1 MPRLLPFLAFLGCAL
16 LASAAPEP
24 APTPPA
30 TAGEAVPPKAS
41 ISPSP
46 LTPAPAAADPAASD
60 PLPAPEAAKPGPAY
74 SAVEKFD
81 RAVSAYNAGDYSEAR
96 EVFLELVKEGHLSGA
111 LAHNLANI
119 EYKSGNPG
127 QASLWYRR
135 ALALQPLSAETR
147 QNLRFLQ
154 HKLGFHT
161 WDSTQD
167 MMFGLSASHLPGA
180 AVRNTTLL
188 AAWGVVILVVW
199 LIWSPPRPGW
209 RWPLVTLL
217 LLLLPVGCVGGALWW
232 LKENDAHPLDK
243 RFVLTGADS
252 AAYASPAEA
261 SSLLITLHTG
271 SEVMP
276 LEIRGNWFYCEIPSK
291 PDSVLRGWVRHS
303 SLEPLWPYKAKPLE

>member
-1 MPRLLPFLAFLGCAL
+1 MPRLISFLAFLGYAL
-16 LASAAPEP
+16 LANAAPEP
-24 APTPPA
+24 APSTPA
-30 TAGEAVPPKAS
+30 TAGEAVPPRAS

-46 LTPAPAAADPAASD
+46 PAPATPATSTSTASD
-60 PLPAPEAAKPGPAY
+60 PLPAPQAAKPGPAY

-81 RAVSAYNAGDYSEAR
+81 RAVAAYNAKDYSEAR
-96 EVFLELVKEGHLSGA
+96 EVFLELVKEDHLSAA

-119 EYKSGNPG
+119 EYKSGNLG

-135 ALALQPLSAETR
+135 ALALEPLSAETR

-180 AVRNTTLL
+180 ALRNTTLL
-188 AAWGVVILVVW
+188 AGWGVVILAVW

-217 LLLLPVGCVGGALWW
+217 VLLVPVGSVSGALWW

-261 SSLLITLHTG
+261 SS
-271 SEVMP
+271 
-276 LEIRGNWFYCEIPSK
+276 
-291 PDSVLRGWVRHS
+291 
-303 SLEPLWPYKAKPLE
+303 

>member
-1 MPRLLPFLAFLGCAL
+1 MPRLISFLAFLCCVL
-16 LASAAPEP
+16 LANAAPEP
-24 APTPPA
+24 APSPPA

-46 LTPAPAAADPAASD
+46 PAPAVAAPTASD
-60 PLPAPEAAKPGPAY
+60 SLPAPEAAKSGPAY

-81 RAVSAYNAGDYSEAR
+81 RAVAAYNTGDYSEAR
-96 EVFLELVKEGHLSGA
+96 NAFLELVKEGHLSA
-111 LAHNLANI
+111 PLAHNLANI
-119 EYKSGNPG
+119 EYKSGNLG

-135 ALALQPLSAETR
+135 ALALQPLNAETR

-180 AVRNTTLL
+180 TLRHTTLL
-188 AAWGVVILVVW
+188 AAWGVVILLVW
-199 LIWSPPRPGW
+199 LMWSPPRPGW

-217 LLLLPVGCVGGALWW
+217 ALLLPVGSVSGALWW

-243 RFVLTGADS
+243 RYVLTGADS

-276 LEIRGNWFYCEIPSK
+276 LESRGNWFYCEIPSQ
-291 PDSVLRGWVRHS
+291 PDTILRGWVRHA
-303 SLEPLWPYKAKPLE
+303 SLEPLWPYPAKPLE